1 METGREAVGDGSCP
15 GKTVADGAWL
25 GLATE
30 AIDISSRHATIGA
43 NSAAGGRI
51 RGWGCAMDMNREA
64 LLKIYTT
71 MATIRHFEERG
82 IPETGQRRMS
92 GSLHS
97 SAGQEAVPTG
107 ICANLTDEDY
117 IGSTHRGHGH
127 CIAKGVDPKLMMAE
141 LFGRATGPNKGKGGS
156 MHIADMSKGML
167 GTNGI
172 VAASV
177 PLAVGAALT
186 SKLKNLKRV
195 AVAFFGDGGAN
206 QGVLH
211 ESMNL
216 ASVWKLPVIFC
227 CENNQYAESTPVEY
241 ALSTAH
247 VADRAAGYDMPGIHV
262 DGMDVFAV
270 YDAAKQAVERARA
283 GEGPTLLECL
293 TYRYYGHTV
302 FDNPLS
308 YRTKEEE
315 EYWRGRDPLKIFRET
330 VIPQGDITG
339 EELDQIDREAADLME
354 EAVKFAD
361 ESPLP
366 VASELYEDVYVNYPV
381 EQLKRGAN
389 MAV

>member
-1 METGREAVGDGSCP
+1 MDLSRET
-15 GKTVADGAWL
+15 
-25 GLATE
+25 
-30 AIDISSRHATIGA
+30 
-43 NSAAGGRI
+43 
-51 RGWGCAMDMNREA
+51 
-64 LLKIYTT
+64 LLKLYTT
-71 MATIRHFEERG
+71 MATIRNFEERG
-82 IPETGQRRMS
+82 IPETGQRAMS
-92 GSLHS
+92 ASVHS

-107 ICANLTDEDY
+107 ICAHLSDEDY

-127 CIAKGVDPKLMMAE
+127 CIAKGVDPKTMMAE
-141 LFGRATGPNKGKGGS
+141 LFGRSTGNNKGKGGS

-167 GTNGI
+167 GTNGV

-186 SKLKNLKRV
+186 SKLKNLGRV

-227 CENNQYAESTPVEY
+227 CENNGYAESTPVEY
-241 ALSTAH
+241 ALSTAN
-247 VADRAAGYDMPGIHV
+247 VSDRAAGYNMPGINV

-270 YDAAKQAVERARA
+270 YDAAGQAVARARA
-283 GEGPTLLECL
+283 GEGPSLLECR
-293 TYRYYGHTV
+293 TYRFYGHTV

-315 EYWRGRDPLKIFRET
+315 DHWRARDPLKLFREA
-330 VIPQGDITG
+330 VLPLGDITL
-339 EELDQIDREAADLME
+339 EELDQIDAEAAQLME
-354 EAVKFAD
+354 DAIKFAD

-366 VASELYEDVYVNYPV
+366 DPLEIYDDVYVSYPA
-381 EQLKRGAN
+381 ELLKRGTN
-389 MAV
+389 MAI

>member
-1 METGREAVGDGSCP
+1 MDLSRET
-15 GKTVADGAWL
+15 
-25 GLATE
+25 
-30 AIDISSRHATIGA
+30 
-43 NSAAGGRI
+43 
-51 RGWGCAMDMNREA
+51 
-64 LLKIYTT
+64 LLKLYTT
-71 MATIRHFEERG
+71 MATIRNFEERG
-82 IPETGQRRMS
+82 IPETGQRAMS
-92 GSLHS
+92 ASVHS

-107 ICANLTDEDY
+107 ICAHLSDEDY

-127 CIAKGVDPKLMMAE
+127 CIAKGVDPKTMMAE
-141 LFGRATGPNKGKGGS
+141 LFGRATGNNKGKGGS

-167 GTNGI
+167 GTNGV

-186 SKLKNLKRV
+186 SKLKNLGRV

-227 CENNQYAESTPVEY
+227 CENNGYAESTPVEY
-241 ALSTAH
+241 ALSTAN
-247 VADRAAGYDMPGIHV
+247 VSDRAAGYNMPGINV

-270 YDAAKQAVERARA
+270 YDAAGQAVARARA
-283 GEGPTLLECL
+283 GEGPSLLECR
-293 TYRYYGHTV
+293 TYRFYGHTV

-315 EYWRGRDPLKIFRET
+315 DRWRARDPLKLFREA
-330 VIPQGDITG
+330 VLPLGEITL
-339 EELDQIDREAADLME
+339 EELDQIDAEAAQLME
-354 EAVKFAD
+354 DAIKFAD

-366 VASELYEDVYVNYPV
+366 DPLEIYDDVYVSYPA
-381 EQLKRGAN
+381 ELLKRGTN
-389 MAV
+389 MAI

>member
-1 METGREAVGDGSCP
+1 MDLSRET
-15 GKTVADGAWL
+15 
-25 GLATE
+25 
-30 AIDISSRHATIGA
+30 
-43 NSAAGGRI
+43 
-51 RGWGCAMDMNREA
+51 
-64 LLKIYTT
+64 LLKLYTT
-71 MATIRHFEERG
+71 MATIRNFEERG
-82 IPETGQRRMS
+82 IPETGQRAMS
-92 GSLHS
+92 ASVHS

-107 ICANLTDEDY
+107 ICAHLSDEDY

-127 CIAKGVDPKLMMAE
+127 CIAKGVDPKTMMAE
-141 LFGRATGPNKGKGGS
+141 LFGRATGNNKGKGGS

-167 GTNGI
+167 GTNGV

-186 SKLKNLKRV
+186 SKLKNLGRV

-227 CENNQYAESTPVEY
+227 CENNGYAESTPVEY
-241 ALSTAH
+241 ALSTAN
-247 VADRAAGYDMPGIHV
+247 VSDRAAGYNMPGINV

-270 YDAAKQAVERARA
+270 YDAAGQAVARARA
-283 GEGPTLLECL
+283 GEGPSLLECR
-293 TYRYYGHTV
+293 TYRFYGHTV

-315 EYWRGRDPLKIFRET
+315 DHWRARDPLKLFREA
-330 VIPQGDITG
+330 VLPLGDITL
-339 EELDQIDREAADLME
+339 EELDQIDAEAAQLME
-354 EAVKFAD
+354 DAIKFAD

-366 VASELYEDVYVNYPV
+366 DPLEIYDDVYVSYPS
-381 EQLKRGAN
+381 ELLKRGTN
-389 MAV
+389 MAI

>member
-1 METGREAVGDGSCP
+1 MGETALP
-15 GKTVADGAWL
+15 AADNMPA
-25 GLATE
+25 
-30 AIDISSRHATIGA
+30 
-43 NSAAGGRI
+43 AAG
-51 RGWGCAMDMNREA
+51 RG
-64 LLKIYTT
+64 TT
-71 MATIRHFEERG
+71 MELNRDTLLSLYRTMTTIRHFEERG
-82 IPETGQRRMS
+82 IPETGQRGMS
-92 GSLHS
+92 GSVHS

-107 ICANLTDEDY
+107 VCAHLTEEDY

-167 GTNGI
+167 GTNGV

-186 SKLKNLKRV
+186 SKLRNLGRV

-211 ESMNL
+211 ECMNL

-227 CENNQYAESTPVEY
+227 CENNGYAESTPVEY
-241 ALSTAH
+241 ALSTAR
-247 VADRAAGYDMPGIHV
+247 VADRAAGYDMPGVHV
-262 DGMDVFAV
+262 DGMDVFDV
-270 YDAAKQAVERARA
+270 FEAAGQAVQRARA
-283 GEGPTLLECL
+283 GLGPSLLECR

-308 YRTKEEE
+308 YRTQEEQD
-315 EYWRGRDPLKIFRET
+315 YWRGRDPLKVFREK
-330 VIPQGDITG
+330 VLPGGLIAAD
-339 EELDQIDREAADLME
+339 ELDFMDLEAQELME
-354 EAVKFAD
+354 QAIQFAD

-366 VASELYEDVYVNYPV
+366 QPAELYDDVYVDYPV
-381 EQLKRGAN
+381 AMMARGVN
-389 MAV
+389 LEI

>member
-1 METGREAVGDGSCP
+1 MD
-15 GKTVADGAWL
+15 L
-25 GLATE
+25 
-30 AIDISSRHATIGA
+30 SRDT
-43 NSAAGGRI
+43 
-51 RGWGCAMDMNREA
+51 
-64 LLKIYTT
+64 LLKLYTT
-71 MATIRHFEERG
+71 MATIRNFEERG
-82 IPETGQRRMS
+82 IPETGQRAMS
-92 GSLHS
+92 ASVHS

-107 ICANLTDEDY
+107 ICAHLSDEDY

-127 CIAKGVDPKLMMAE
+127 CIAKGVDPKTMMAE
-141 LFGRATGPNKGKGGS
+141 LFGRSTGNNKGKGGS

-167 GTNGI
+167 GTNGV

-186 SKLKNLKRV
+186 SKLKNLGRV

-227 CENNQYAESTPVEY
+227 CENNGYAESTPVEY
-241 ALSTAH
+241 ALSTAN
-247 VADRAAGYDMPGIHV
+247 VSDRAAGYNMPGINV

-270 YDAAKQAVERARA
+270 YDAAGQAVARARA
-283 GEGPTLLECL
+283 GEGPSLLECR
-293 TYRYYGHTV
+293 TYRFYGHTV

-315 EYWRGRDPLKIFRET
+315 DRWRARDPLKLFREA
-330 VIPQGDITG
+330 VLPLGEITL
-339 EELDQIDREAADLME
+339 EELDQIDAEAAQLME
-354 EAVKFAD
+354 DAIKFAD

-366 VASELYEDVYVNYPV
+366 DPLEIYDDVYVSYPS
-381 EQLKRGAN
+381 ELLKRGTN
-389 MAV
+389 MAI

>member
-1 METGREAVGDGSCP
+1 MDLDRET
-15 GKTVADGAWL
+15 
-25 GLATE
+25 
-30 AIDISSRHATIGA
+30 
-43 NSAAGGRI
+43 
-51 RGWGCAMDMNREA
+51 
-64 LLKIYTT
+64 LLDLYRT
-71 MATIRHFEERG
+71 MTTIRHFEERG

-92 GSLHS
+92 ASVHS

-107 ICANLTDEDY
+107 VCAHLTTEDY

-141 LFGRATGPNKGKGGS
+141 LFGRSTGPNKGKGGS

-167 GTNGI
+167 GTNGV

-186 SKLKNLKRV
+186 SKLKKLDRV

-211 ESMNL
+211 ECMNL

-227 CENNQYAESTPVEY
+227 CENNGYAESTPVEY
-241 ALSTAH
+241 SLSVAS
-247 VADRAAGYDMPGIHV
+247 VADRASSYDMPGFHV

-270 YDAAKQAVERARA
+270 YEAAGQAVDRARRR
-283 GEGPTLLECL
+283 EGPSLLECR
-293 TYRYYGHTV
+293 TYRFYGHTV

-315 EYWRGRDPLKIFRET
+315 AYWRSRDPLKLFRERVVPEGLLT
-330 VIPQGDITG
+330 A
-339 EELDQIDREAADLME
+339 EELDRLDQEAEELME
-354 EAVKFAD
+354 EAIRFAD

-366 VASELYEDVYVNYPV
+366 EPSELYEDVYVDYPK
-381 EQLKRGAN
+381 ELMRRGTN
-389 MAV
+389 MEV

>member
-1 METGREAVGDGSCP
+1 MDLSRET
-15 GKTVADGAWL
+15 
-25 GLATE
+25 
-30 AIDISSRHATIGA
+30 
-43 NSAAGGRI
+43 
-51 RGWGCAMDMNREA
+51 
-64 LLKIYTT
+64 LLKLYTT
-71 MATIRHFEERG
+71 MATIRNFEERG
-82 IPETGQRRMS
+82 IPETGQRAMS
-92 GSLHS
+92 ASVHS

-107 ICANLTDEDY
+107 ICAHLSDEDY

-127 CIAKGVDPKLMMAE
+127 CIAKGVDPKTMMAE
-141 LFGRATGPNKGKGGS
+141 LFGRATGNNKGKGGS

-167 GTNGI
+167 GTNGV

-186 SKLKNLKRV
+186 SKLKNLGRV

-227 CENNQYAESTPVEY
+227 CENNGYAESTPVEY
-241 ALSTAH
+241 ALSTAN
-247 VADRAAGYDMPGIHV
+247 VSDRAAGYNMPGINV

-270 YDAAKQAVERARA
+270 YDAAGQAVARARA
-283 GEGPTLLECL
+283 GEGPSLLECR
-293 TYRYYGHTV
+293 TYRFYGHTV

-315 EYWRGRDPLKIFRET
+315 DHWRARDPLKLFREA
-330 VIPQGDITG
+330 VLPLGDITL
-339 EELDQIDREAADLME
+339 EELDQIDAEAAQLME
-354 EAVKFAD
+354 DAIKFAD

-366 VASELYEDVYVNYPV
+366 DPLEIYDDVYVSYPT
-381 EQLKRGAN
+381 ELLKRGTN
-389 MAV
+389 MAI

>member
-1 METGREAVGDGSCP
+1 
-15 GKTVADGAWL
+15 
-25 GLATE
+25 
-30 AIDISSRHATIGA
+30 
-43 NSAAGGRI
+43 
-51 RGWGCAMDMNREA
+51 MDLDRTTM
-64 LLKIYTT
+64 LKLFRT

-82 IPETGQRRMS
+82 IPETGQRGMS
-92 GSLHS
+92 ASVHS

-127 CIAKGVDPKLMMAE
+127 CIAKGVDPKEMMAE
-141 LFGRATGPNKGKGGS
+141 LFGRSTGNNKGKGGS

-172 VAASV
+172 VAGSV

-186 SKLKNLKRV
+186 SKLRKLGRV

-211 ESMNL
+211 ECMNL

-227 CENNQYAESTPVEY
+227 CENNGYAESTPVEY
-241 ALSTAH
+241 ALSVSN
-247 VADRAAGYDMPGIHV
+247 VADRAPGYNMPGFNV

-270 YDAAKQAVERARA
+270 YDAANQAVARARA
-283 GEGPTLLECL
+283 GEGPTMLECR
-293 TYRYYGHTV
+293 TYRFYGHTV

-315 EYWRGRDPLKIFRET
+315 DHWRGRDPLKLFRET
-330 VIPQGDITG
+330 VIPQGEITA
-339 EELDQIDREAADLME
+339 EELDQIESEVAVLME

-366 VASELYEDVYVNYPV
+366 EPSELYDDVYVNYP
-381 EQLKRGAN
+381 LDMMKRGAN
-389 MAV
+389 MAI

>member
-1 METGREAVGDGSCP
+1 
-15 GKTVADGAWL
+15 
-25 GLATE
+25 
-30 AIDISSRHATIGA
+30 
-43 NSAAGGRI
+43 
-51 RGWGCAMDMNREA
+51 MDMNRDT
-64 LLKIYTT
+64 LIKIYTT

-107 ICANLTDEDY
+107 ICANLTNEDY

-141 LFGRATGPNKGKGGS
+141 LFGRSTGPNKGKGGS

-186 SKLKNLKRV
+186 SKLKKLGRV

-227 CENNQYAESTPVEY
+227 CEHNQYAESTPVEY
-241 ALSTAH
+241 ALSTSH

-315 EYWRGRDPLKIFRET
+315 EYWRGRDPLKLFRET
-330 VIPQGDITG
+330 VVPQGDITA
-339 EELDQIDREAADLME
+339 EELDQIDQEAADLME

-361 ESPLP
+361 ESPVP
-366 VASELYEDVYVNYPV
+366 DGKELYEDVYVNYPI
-381 EQLKRGAN
+381 EQLRRGVN
-389 MAV
+389 MGV

>member
-1 METGREAVGDGSCP
+1 
-15 GKTVADGAWL
+15 
-25 GLATE
+25 
-30 AIDISSRHATIGA
+30 
-43 NSAAGGRI
+43 
-51 RGWGCAMDMNREA
+51 MDLDRTTM
-64 LLKIYTT
+64 LKLYRT

-82 IPETGQRRMS
+82 IPETGQRGVS
-92 GSLHS
+92 ASVHS

-127 CIAKGVDPKLMMAE
+127 CIAKGVDPKEMMAE
-141 LFGRATGPNKGKGGS
+141 LFGRVTGTNKGKGGS

-172 VAASV
+172 VAGSV

-186 SKLKNLKRV
+186 SKLRKLGRV

-227 CENNQYAESTPVEY
+227 CENNGYAESTPVEY
-241 ALSTAH
+241 ALSVAN
-247 VADRAAGYDMPGIHV
+247 VADRAPGYNMPGFHV

-270 YDAAKQAVERARA
+270 YDAANQAVARARA
-283 GEGPTLLECL
+283 GDGPTLLECR
-293 TYRYYGHTV
+293 TYRFYGHTV

-315 EYWRGRDPLKIFRET
+315 EYWRGRDPLKLFRET
-330 VIPQGDITG
+330 VIPQGEITV
-339 EELDQIDREAADLME
+339 EELDQIETEVAALME

-366 VASELYEDVYVNYPV
+366 EPLELYDDVYVNYPV
-381 EQLKRGAN
+381 DMMKRGTN
-389 MAV
+389 MAI